1 MGNTEHA
8 KINYAKALIQAG
20 LQKELILKITAISTY
35 QYDLLQKELQ
45 VA

>member
-8 KINYAKALIQAG
+8 KINYAKALIRAG

>member
-1 MGNTEHA
+1 MGNTEHG
-8 KINYAKALIQAG
+8 KINYAKALIRAG